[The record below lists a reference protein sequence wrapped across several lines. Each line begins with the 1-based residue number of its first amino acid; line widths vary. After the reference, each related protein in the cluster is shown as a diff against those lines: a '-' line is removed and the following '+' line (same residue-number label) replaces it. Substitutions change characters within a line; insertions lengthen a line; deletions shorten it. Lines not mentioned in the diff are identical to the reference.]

1 MISEEKLDA
10 FRVSGETI
18 RVVRDA
24 MEAND
29 VHGIVVAW
37 DETSV
42 VIRRPS
48 RRVVKLSRTYSF
60 APVSEERVNVF
71 EDTTSISE

>member
-1 MISEEKLDA
+1 MVSEEQLDQ
-10 FRVSGETI
+10 FRVSGVTV

-37 DETSV
+37 DESSV

-48 RRVVKLSRTYSF
+48 RRVVKLSRIYSY
-60 APVSEERVNVF
+60 APASEERATPF
-71 EDTTSISE
+71 EDAT